1 MPKADFPSYVGII
14 EEYADKVESM
24 DISTNGGQNGDII
37 RSSEGERKAN
47 KKYLLDALS
56 VRAPKPHMQVQSFV
70 KDGHIE
76 DWDLF
81 EKVLD
86 YTFSKHLVC
95 DPSKHPILFTEPVVS
110 HLVFTKKINFL
121 IIFPL

>member
-1 MPKADFPSYVGII
+1 MPKADFPSYAGII
-14 EEYADKVESM
+14 EEYAEKVESM
-24 DISTNGGQNGDII
+24 DTSTNGAQNGDII
-37 RSSEGERKAN
+37 RNSESERKAS

-56 VRAPKPHMQVQSFV
+56 VRAPKSHMQVQSYV
-70 KDGHIE
+70 KDGLIE

-86 YTFSKHLVC
+86 YTFGKHLVC

-110 HLVFTKKINFL
+110 YH
-121 IIFPL
+121 